1 MLVCVIAVV
10 ILGVFSPVHADRPAQ
25 DDPAAKLEALAI
37 RTYAHNALSGD
48 FTVINGADLGTV
60 IELKPTLEQG
70 SIWDA
75 SWTLSGLG
83 EGQEDFSLAD
93 IERPTLI
100 NLWASWCGP
109 CRMEF
114 PLLLEVALNPDDH
127 AYDVVFVNT
136 LDEGADVAEATVQSE
151 LARMTDDASG
161 LRFLFDANDTLMEEV
176 GSLGIPTSI
185 LVDTDGTVLALQVGN
200 FTSVQAAMFEIIAQ
214 NPDISVGPLDTDSI
228 TPPDQFVEFQPFE
241 AADAAPIV
249 YGDEVSGTIDS
260 ENVQQV
266 YSFEG
271 RKGDVVSVVMDAELL
286 PHGDA
291 AGDQLDVS
299 TLEPYVLLLGPDGD
313 VVAESSDFLYEV
325 FAQVADVTL
334 PADGVYTVVATRY
347 MNVDGISAGNYTLTV
362 TQH

>member
-1 MLVCVIAVV
+1 
-10 ILGVFSPVHADRPAQ
+10 
-25 DDPAAKLEALAI
+25 
-37 RTYAHNALSGD
+37 
-48 FTVINGADLGTV
+48 
-60 IELKPTLEQG
+60 
-70 SIWDA
+70 
-75 SWTLSGLG
+75 
-83 EGQEDFSLAD
+83 
-93 IERPTLI
+93 
-100 NLWASWCGP
+100 
-109 CRMEF
+109 
-114 PLLLEVALNPDDH
+114 
-127 AYDVVFVNT
+127 
-136 LDEGADVAEATVQSE
+136 
-151 LARMTDDASG
+151 
-161 LRFLFDANDTLMEEV
+161 
-176 GSLGIPTSI
+176 
-185 LVDTDGTVLALQVGN
+185 VGN

>member
-1 MLVCVIAVV
+1 
-10 ILGVFSPVHADRPAQ
+10 
-25 DDPAAKLEALAI
+25 
-37 RTYAHNALSGD
+37 
-48 FTVINGADLGTV
+48 VINGADLGTV

-70 SIWDA
+70 SVWDA
-75 SWTLSGLG
+75 SWTLTGLG

-114 PLLLEVALNPDDH
+114 PLLLQVALNPDDH

-161 LRFLFDANDTLMEEV
+161 VRFLFDANDTLMEEV

-214 NPDISVGPLDTDSI
+214 NPDIRGGPLDPDSI
-228 TPPDQFVEFQPFE
+228 MPPDQFVEFQPFA
-241 AADAAPIV
+241 AADVVPLV
-249 YGDEVSGTIDS
+249 YNDVVNGTIDS
-260 ENVQQV
+260 DNVQQV

-271 RKGDVVSVVMDAELL
+271 SQGDVVSVVMDAELL

-325 FAQVADVTL
+325 FAQVEDVTL
-334 PADGVYTVVATRY
+334 PVDGVYTVVATRY